1 MEEQHIVADRTLI
14 RTARVISA
22 IFTPFSIPFLA
33 FLILFLFSY
42 LRIMPIQYK
51 LIVLGVVYC
60 FTILMPTLTIF
71 LFRKINGFSPED
83 LGERKRRFM
92 PFLLTITS
100 YVFCLVMMHRLNI
113 PWYMTGIILA
123 ALIMMVICIVVN
135 LKWKLSEHMAGVGAI
150 VGGLV
155 SFSALFGYNPVWW
168 LCLFILIAGVLG
180 TARIILQHHTLGEV
194 LVGFAVGLICSL
206 LVLHPASDPVSVD
219 LLNYCLDHMLAPQES
234 IGVQALSIR
243 MAYQLCKSEPELL
256 KELQLILENAD
267 TEYYSTGVK
276 TTIRNILKKINK

>member
-168 LCLFILIAGVLG
+168 LCLFILIACVLG

-206 LVLHPASDPVSVD
+206 LVLHP
-219 LLNYCLDHMLAPQES
+219 
-234 IGVQALSIR
+234 LS
-243 MAYQLCKSEPELL
+243 
-256 KELQLILENAD
+256 
-267 TEYYSTGVK
+267 
-276 TTIRNILKKINK
+276 NILFRIFLF

>member
-33 FLILFLFSY
+33 FLILFLFPY

-206 LVLHPASDPVSVD
+206 LVLHP
-219 LLNYCLDHMLAPQES
+219 
-234 IGVQALSIR
+234 LS
-243 MAYQLCKSEPELL
+243 
-256 KELQLILENAD
+256 
-267 TEYYSTGVK
+267 
-276 TTIRNILKKINK
+276 NILFRIFLF

>member
-180 TARIILQHHTLGEV
+180 TARIILQHPFRLMM
-194 LVGFAVGLICSL
+194 GLY
-206 LVLHPASDPVSVD
+206 SDIVI
-219 LLNYCLDHMLAPQES
+219 HW
-234 IGVQALSIR
+234 QA
-243 MAYQLCKSEPELL
+243 
-256 KELQLILENAD
+256 
-267 TEYYSTGVK
+267 
-276 TTIRNILKKINK
+276 

>member
-1 MEEQHIVADRTLI
+1 MVEEQHIVADRSLI

-83 LGERKRRFM
+83 LGERKRLFM

-206 LVLHPASDPVSVD
+206 LVLHP
-219 LLNYCLDHMLAPQES
+219 
-234 IGVQALSIR
+234 LS
-243 MAYQLCKSEPELL
+243 
-256 KELQLILENAD
+256 
-267 TEYYSTGVK
+267 
-276 TTIRNILKKINK
+276 NILFRIFLF

>member
-1 MEEQHIVADRTLI
+1 MVEEQHIVADRSLI

-180 TARIILQHHTLGEV
+180 TARIILRHHTLGEV

-206 LVLHPASDPVSVD
+206 LVLHP
-219 LLNYCLDHMLAPQES
+219 
-234 IGVQALSIR
+234 LS
-243 MAYQLCKSEPELL
+243 
-256 KELQLILENAD
+256 
-267 TEYYSTGVK
+267 
-276 TTIRNILKKINK
+276 NILFRIFLF

>member
-1 MEEQHIVADRTLI
+1 MVEEQHIVADRSLI

-155 SFSALFGYNPVWW
+155 AMFVHPDCR
-168 LCLFILIAGVLG
+168 CLGHSTYYFTASYIGRG
-180 TARIILQHHTLGEV
+180 TGRFCRRI
-194 LVGFAVGLICSL
+194 
-206 LVLHPASDPVSVD
+206 D
-219 LLNYCLDHMLAPQES
+219 LLL
-234 IGVQALSIR
+234 IGAS
-243 MAYQLCKSEPELL
+243 S
-256 KELQLILENAD
+256 
-267 TEYYSTGVK
+267 TE
-276 TTIRNILKKINK
+276 

>member
-1 MEEQHIVADRTLI
+1 MVEEQHIVADRSLI

-100 YVFCLVMMHRLNI
+100 YVFCLVMMHRLNN

-206 LVLHPASDPVSVD
+206 LVLHP
-219 LLNYCLDHMLAPQES
+219 
-234 IGVQALSIR
+234 LS
-243 MAYQLCKSEPELL
+243 
-256 KELQLILENAD
+256 
-267 TEYYSTGVK
+267 
-276 TTIRNILKKINK
+276 NILFRIFLF